1 MIEKPKSGEIHLP
14 KGVTVVKESGI
25 VYIKPR
31 EGFDGQIQ
39 ELVNVGKPDV
49 VMPMANTREPV
60 SEVGTDA
67 KKQVQAEQFRFYY
80 PVVGEGSYL
89 LPDGSTVTCRILND
103 FSLSDVPDDTY
114 RKWMDYG
121 KMTGELCLRTR
132 KSGDYLVIN
141 KKGNEGNLKNYMIN
155 EKIPKSE
162 REEIPLLASGSKI
175 YWVLGYRISEDVK
188 VTADTTTVIEFIYDR
203 KDNESED
210 QVEGPEGA
218 DNG

>member
-1 MIEKPKSGEIHLP
+1 M
-14 KGVTVVKESGI
+14 
-25 VYIKPR
+25 
-31 EGFDGQIQ
+31 
-39 ELVNVGKPDV
+39 VNLKRPAT
-49 VMPMANTREPV
+49 PIA
-60 SEVGTDA
+60 
-67 KKQVQAEQFRFYY
+67 Y
-80 PVVGEGSYL
+80 
-89 LPDGSTVTCRILND
+89 ILNE
-103 FSLSDVPDDTY
+103 FSLSDVPDETY

-175 YWVLGYRISEDVK
+175 YWILGYRISEDVK

-203 KDNESED
+203 NDKGPDEEA
-210 QVEGPEGA
+210 EGSEGA
-218 DNG
+218 ENG